1 MRNATN
7 KNAPCSLEDGA
18 IDTLGSVIR
27 VLGDQSF
34 PLGGDSEHDQF
45 RGNCEEFARHVENG
59 AEVPEFEVNQTVD
72 GQRQWS
78 KVRVF
83 VADRRRAE
91 KSFVMERLGNYREI
105 VEDLVI
111 GLRSIGP
118 RDKSTEDT
126 VNKGLKHVR
135 TAVDEGDLSNVK
147 AVLEETVR
155 KVDETFS
162 EQRRAYE
169 EQVGELQ
176 HRLASLRQDLVAAKE
191 EMKRDPLTDVYN
203 RGAFD
208 SAVDQSLNLHF
219 MLNLP
224 VTLIM
229 IDVDKFKQVND
240 TYGHAAGDA
249 VLRAIGECLERS
261 FIRKGD
267 VVARYGGDEFA
278 VVLNDTSATHA
289 AKIVDRFLK
298 LVSDLKIPEL
308 QGANDISCSVGYTQI
323 KDEDTAKSFIQR
335 ADQALYAAKANDRKA
350 AECAD

>member
-1 MRNATN
+1 MRNAT
-7 KNAPCSLEDGA
+7 KKKKSYSLEDGA
-18 IDTLGSVIR
+18 LDTLGSVIR
-27 VLGDQSF
+27 VMGDQSF
-34 PLGGDSEHDQF
+34 PLGQDMEHDQF
-45 RGNCEEFARHVENG
+45 RAYCEEFARHVENG
-59 AEVPEFEVNQTVD
+59 AAVPEFDVIQSID
-72 GQRQWS
+72 GERQWS
-78 KVRVF
+78 KLRVF

-126 VNKGLKHVR
+126 VNKGLTHVR
-135 TAVDEGDLSNVK
+135 TAVDGGDLSNVK

-224 VTLIM
+224 VTLVM

-289 AKIVDRFLK
+289 TKLVDRFLK

-308 QGANDISCSVGYTQI
+308 QGANDITCSVGYTQI
-323 KDEDTAKSFIQR
+323 RDDDTAKSFIQR
-335 ADQALYAAKANDRKA
+335 ADQALYAAKSNDQKA